1 MGTPEKFQISKTKPQ
16 KMPEPTAR
24 MLVFELGDW
33 CFLGAWS
40 LEFGAFCLSSQL
52 LKNSDAPFAVRNR
65 TFYGGE
71 PITDRPWLSR
81 YGASLLF
88 TAAAL
93 DKDCP
98 FVRDT

>member
-65 TFYGGE
+65 TFYVRE
-71 PITDRPWLSR
+71 PFTDVPWLPC
-81 YGASLLF
+81 YGASSLL

-93 DKDCP
+93 DNLCS